1 MNGDQAVVEVLK
13 REGTEWIAAFPYQ
26 GLIEQAV
33 RAGIRPIICRQ
44 ERVGVNMADG
54 FSRISNGRRIGVFTM
69 QSGPGAENAY
79 AGVAQAFADSVPI
92 LVLPGGP
99 GATST
104 QIHPVFEAPKHYA
117 GVTKWAGSINVPS
130 RLPSLMRY
138 AYTQLR
144 HGRPGP
150 VLLEIPGD
158 VARQD
163 QPGDTLEYT
172 PPKTYRSEADA
183 GDVRD
188 IVSTL
193 LSASRPVLCAGQ
205 GVLMAEATDEL
216 TELAELTDT
225 PMMATMAGKS
235 AFSEEH
241 PLSLGAGGRSGTLM
255 VAHFMRAADFIL
267 GVGTSFTRSGFTVPM
282 PAGTPLGQITNCPED
297 INKDQRVEHVAL
309 GDAKL
314 VLRQVIDEVKR
325 RHESGKTRDA
335 GRYTDELDAV
345 RSEFMAEWGPR
356 LTSDETPMSPY
367 RVFHELA
374 SVVDVGN
381 AIVTHDAGYPRD
393 QLVPMWRPTTP
404 RGYIGWGKSTQLG
417 YGLGLAMGAKL
428 AAPERHV
435 INVMGD
441 AAFGMT
447 GLDIE
452 TAVRSRIGITT
463 IVLNNGV
470 MTGYDQHMPEAT
482 AHWDSNELAGDYA
495 DIGAALGAHAQRV
508 ETPDELAG
516 AFRAA
521 FAANAEGR
529 PAVVE
534 AMTKAEKAVSLHW

>member
-1 MNGDQAVVEVLK
+1 MTGDQAVIEILK
-13 REGTEWIAAFPYQ
+13 REGTEWLACFPYQ
-26 GLIEQAV
+26 GLIEQAA

-44 ERVGVNMADG
+44 ERVGVNMADAY
-54 FSRISNGRRIGVFTM
+54 SRVTNGKKIGVFTM

-79 AGVAQAFADSVPI
+79 AGIAQAYADSIPI
-92 LVLPGGP
+92 LLLPGGP
-99 GATST
+99 GATGT
-104 QIHPVFEAPKHYA
+104 QIHPTFEATRNYG
-117 GVTKWAGSINVPS
+117 GVTKWAATINVSS

-150 VLLEIPGD
+150 VMLELPAD
-158 VARQD
+158 VARQEM
-163 QPGDTLEYT
+163 PGETLDYS
-172 PPKTYRSEADA
+172 PPRVYLSEADPA
-183 GDVRD
+183 DVRD
-188 IVSTL
+188 IVTAL
-193 LSASRPVLCAGQ
+193 LGASRPVICAGQ
-205 GVLMAEATDEL
+205 GVLMAEASAEL

-241 PLSLGAGGRSGTLM
+241 ALSLGTGGRSRTLM
-255 VAHFMRAADFIL
+255 VSHFLRGADFIL
-267 GVGTSFTRSGFTVPM
+267 GVGTSFTRSPFTASM
-282 PAGTPLGQITNCPED
+282 PEGTPLAQITNCADD
-297 INKDQRVEHVAL
+297 INKDQRVEHAAI

-325 RHESGKTRDA
+325 QHVDGKSRESGRF
-335 GRYTDELDAV
+335 TDELAKV
-345 RSEFMAEWGPR
+345 RAEFMAEWGPR
-356 LTSDETPMSPY
+356 LTSDETPISPY

-374 SVVDVGN
+374 GVVDVGK

-393 QLVPMWRPTTP
+393 QLVPFWKPTTP

-428 AAPERHV
+428 AAPERHA

-452 TAVRSRIGITT
+452 TAVRARIGILT

-470 MTGYDQHMPEAT
+470 MTGYDKHMPEAT
-482 AHWDSNELAGDYA
+482 EKWDSNEMGGEYA
-495 DIGAALGAHAQRV
+495 DVGRALGAHAARV
-508 ETPDELAG
+508 ETPDGLAP
-516 AFRAA
+516 AFRDALR
-521 FAANAEGR
+521 ANAEGR

-534 AMTKAEKAVSLHW
+534 VMTKAEGAVPLD

>member
-1 MNGDQAVVEVLK
+1 MTGEQAIIEVLK
-13 REGTEWIAAFPYQ
+13 REGTDWLACFPYQ
-26 GLIEQAV
+26 GLIEEAA
-33 RAGIRPIICRQ
+33 RAGVRPIICRQ
-44 ERVGVNMADG
+44 ERVGVNMADAY
-54 FSRISNGRRIGVFTM
+54 SRVTNGRRIGVFTM

-79 AGVAQAFADSVPI
+79 AGVAQAYADSIPI

-99 GATST
+99 GASGT
-104 QIHPVFEAPKHYA
+104 QVHPTFEASRSYA
-117 GVTKWAGSINVPS
+117 DVTKWSASINTPG
-130 RLPSLMRY
+130 RLSSMMRY

-158 VARQD
+158 VARQEA
-163 QPGDTLEYT
+163 PGGLDYT
-172 PPKTYRSEADA
+172 PPRAHRSEADPA
-183 GDVRD
+183 DIRD
-188 IVSTL
+188 LAAAL
-193 LSASRPVLCAGQ
+193 LTASRPVICAGQ
-205 GVLMAEATDEL
+205 GVLMAEASAEL
-216 TELAELTDT
+216 TELAELADA

-241 PLSLGAGGRSGTLM
+241 PLSLGAGGRSHTLM
-255 VAHFMRAADFIL
+255 VAHFLREADFVL
-267 GVGTSFTRSGFTVPM
+267 GVGTSFTRSPFTASM
-282 PAGTPLGQITNCPED
+282 PKDTPLAQITNCADD
-297 INKDQRVEHVAL
+297 INKDQPVEHAAV

-314 VLRQVIDEVKR
+314 VLRQLIEEVKR
-325 RHESGKTRDA
+325 RHVDGQSREV
-335 GRYTDELDAV
+335 GRFEDELAKV

-356 LTSDETPMSPY
+356 LTSDETPINPY

-374 SVVDVGN
+374 QVIDVGK

-393 QLVPMWRPTTP
+393 QLVPFWKPTAP

-428 AAPERHV
+428 AAPDRHA

-452 TAVRSRIGITT
+452 TAVRSSIPILT

-470 MTGYDQHMPEAT
+470 MTGYEKHMPEAT
-482 AHWDSNELAGDYA
+482 EKWASNELGGDYA
-495 DIGAALGAHAQRV
+495 DVARALGAHATRV
-508 ETPDELAG
+508 TTPEGLAA

-521 FAANAEGR
+521 LRANAEGR

-534 AMTKAEKAVSLHW
+534 VMTKAEGAVPLYM